1 LLPNLAMTPM
11 RHSSGPC
18 SILFAVCLASCAMYA
33 QGIDDLGTL
42 DDGKGDTALPRTV
55 DVELE
60 PNESRRFRIKA
71 PAFVANLTQTGDV
84 EAELTAKHFDIELA
98 SDVSRAPRLD
108 VSADGTVRNWTLTV
122 FNRGSATLEAT
133 LVVDLPRETTELGI
147 VSDIDKTVAP
157 PEVNGELPPPYP
169 GVASLYRTLELRVGG
184 VAGDLNYVTART
196 PEGVLEIP
204 AWMAMHD
211 VPAGT
216 IDTGIS
222 GVPFVAQKEK
232 VADITRIFEAR
243 PDQRFV
249 LFGDTSHRDP
259 EAYREVLDKFPGRVS
274 AVFIH
279 KVNVTVNPTRVDG
292 MHLINNYAEAAATLF
307 GHKLLTEDE
316 ARAVMEDAQT
326 DGLAISAAEI
336 EDLIDAAR

>member
-1 LLPNLAMTPM
+1 MTSM
-11 RHSSGPC
+11 RHSSRPC
-18 SILFAVCLASCAMYA
+18 SILVAVGLASCAIDDR
-33 QGIDDLGTL
+33 GIDDLGTL
-42 DDGKGDTALPRTV
+42 DDGKGDTVLPRTV

-71 PAFVANLTQTGDV
+71 PAFVANLTQTGNVD
-84 EAELTAKHFDIELA
+84 AELTAKHFDIELA

-108 VSADGTVRNWTLTV
+108 ASADGTVRNWTLTV

-133 LVVDLPRETTELGI
+133 LVVDAPRARTELGI

-157 PEVNGELPPPYP
+157 PAVNGELPPPYP
-169 GVASLYRTLELRVGG
+169 GVASLYRTLELRAGG
-184 VAGDLNYVTART
+184 VAGDLRYVTART
-196 PEGVLEIP
+196 PEGVIEIP

-222 GVPFVAQKEK
+222 GVPFIAQKEK

-259 EAYREVLDKFPGRVS
+259 EAYREIVAKFPGRVL

-279 KVNVTVNPTRVDG
+279 KVNVTVNPARVDG
-292 MHLINNYAEAAATLF
+292 MHLIHNYAEAAAALF
-307 GHKLLTEDE
+307 GHELLTEDE
-316 ARAVMEDAQT
+316 ARAVIEDART
-326 DGLAISAAEI
+326 GGLAITDTEI
-336 EDLIDAAR
+336 EDLIAAAR